1 MAEFPLPWE
10 VILTDVADGERE
22 ALFLN
27 IGKARGPDYARRWLT
42 SLVDT
47 TDAIAEFPGP
57 RSFPQSHTESE
68 RRREEV
74 RYRIYGGPDK
84 KSVSSI
90 SCHIFF
96 AIFDAR
102 QGEESGRILIL
113 RIVGSLTETASQL
126 LGKTP

>member
-1 MAEFPLPWE
+1 VTEFPLAWE
-10 VILTDVADGERE
+10 VILTDVAEGERE
-22 ALFLN
+22 SLFLN
-27 IGKARGPDYARRWLT
+27 VGKARGPDYARRWLT

-57 RSFPQSHTESE
+57 RSFPQSHPESE

-84 KSVSSI
+84 KTTLSV

-96 AIFDAR
+96 AIFDPR

-113 RIVGSLTETASQL
+113 RIIGSQTEATSQL
-126 LGKTP
+126 LGKMP